1 MVKICSLTVD
11 GPGPAQLP
19 RESTGGGGYSRA
31 VPAGVSPINT
41 RQNKKPRLKKSR
53 KNKKEPFHHSEN
65 LPKDKKAEIKLIEA
79 PLRHNNKTK

>member
-1 MVKICSLTVD
+1 MVKICSLSVD

-41 RQNKKPRLKKSR
+41 RQNKKPRLKKFR
-53 KNKKEPFHHSEN
+53 KNKKAVFNFIKAPFGRYLTN
-65 LPKDKKAEIKLIEA
+65 FILAILLTIKYI
-79 PLRHNNKTK
+79 